1 MPARH
6 TPSGSVIMGIMG
18 QPKPLCPRLRGKG
31 CALLKGAVPPLTGL
45 VFLLRKGIGGIAY
58 QQVCVMRRLQIIRA
72 GGRIAGKYHAQPLA
86 RGAQHLRRLH
96 RSALHG
102 NALPFLQQLPLLHR
116 HPQRP
121 GLLRRDVVHRAQ
133 GLLGQGAVPPGGHPG
148 DAEVGHLHTAV
159 PEDHNVVGLDVPV
172 DDPPAVGVAQRLDD
186 LGDEVEGLPPV
197 QLISLFLHI
206 LLQGD
211 PVDQL
216 HHDVLKVGGAAHVVH
231 RHDIGVDSMA
241 TA

>member
-1 MPARH
+1 MLDGYRD
-6 TPSGSVIMGIMG
+6 
-18 QPKPLCPRLRGKG
+18 RGVP
-31 CALLKGAVPPLTGL
+31 LKGQASGDHL
-45 VFLLRKGIGGIAY
+45 IQDHAGGI
-58 QQVCVMRRLQIIRA
+58 QVGTGVDVTA
-72 GGRIAGKYHAQPLA
+72 
-86 RGAQHLRRLH
+86 
-96 RSALHG
+96 
-102 NALPFLQQLPLLHR
+102 
-116 HPQRP
+116 P
-121 GLLRRDVVHRAQ
+121 GLLRRDVVHRTQ

-172 DDPPAVGVAQRLDD
+172 DDPPAVGVSQCLDD

-197 QLISLFLHI
+197 QLIPLFLHI

-231 RHDIGVDSMA
+231 RHDIGVGQHGHSLRLVVEAAAQLRILDQVVPQDLHRHQAVEPVAAGLVHPGHPAHADQLQDLVSVVE
-241 TA
+241 